1 MTEPTSPPLHPD
13 RVAIP
18 GLRPG
23 GALETAV
30 EASRE
35 RKRAAL
41 VLTDEELA
49 RLDAEL
55 EAERERRMVEV
66 VTSRRTTTTPATAT
80 SPAASVTTT
89 VVAPGA
95 STSEGKRTLFQQ
107 VAGLV
112 LTVLAGALGAW
123 GAEKGNELLTMLG
136 GVLASAGM
144 AMSGHAANVYTR
156 ARTAAKVGPFLALL
170 LLLPAI
176 GCGSSPPAAP
186 TMAFYAAARSVA
198 KDARV
203 YYTADPSLT
212 DLERQ
217 SALLRCDS
225 VEDFIAEAVTKEIV
239 TGEATP

>member
-1 MTEPTSPPLHPD
+1 MSDTPTLHPE
-13 RVAIP
+13 RATIP

-23 GALETAV
+23 GALESAV

-35 RKRAAL
+35 RRRAAL
-41 VLTDEELA
+41 ELTDEELA

-55 EAERERRMVEV
+55 EAERERRMLEV
-66 VTSRRTTTTPATAT
+66 VASRRTMTAAA
-80 SPAASVTTT
+80 SPGVQASSVTTT

-95 STSEGKRTLFQQ
+95 KTSEGKRTLFQQ
-107 VAGLV
+107 IAGLV

-144 AMSGHAANVYTR
+144 AMSGHAANVYTK
-156 ARTAAKVGPFLALL
+156 ARTAAKVGPVLLALL
-170 LLLPAI
+170 VAIPLI

-186 TMAFYAAARSVA
+186 TMAFYANARSITA
-198 KDARV
+198 DARV
-203 YYTADPSLT
+203 YYSADPNLT
-212 DLERQ
+212 DLERKA
-217 SALLRCDS
+217 ALLKCDA
-225 VEDFIAEAVTKEIV
+225 VEDFAAEAVAKEIV